1 MAYTADSGRSQLI
14 AGPLLSTLSSADNSG
29 AAFVT
34 PGKSE
39 TSTKP
44 RRKLPNITNSGPL
57 LDRWGRTATDLR
69 ISLTDKCNLRCIYC
83 MPADGLQWLPKEN
96 LLSAEEI
103 AHLADIA
110 ISQLGVEEIR
120 FTGGEPLVRADLVE
134 IISRIHQEHPEV
146 SLSITTNGIGLD
158 KRAAALAE
166 AGLTRINVSLDTICR
181 ETFAELTR
189 RDKLEAVLK
198 GIDGAAEAGLW
209 PIKINAV
216 LMPGLNDGQAP
227 ELLEW
232 ALKGGYQLRFIEQMP
247 LDADNRWTRE
257 GTITAAEIREKLS
270 AAYVLGS
277 VREARGDSPARLWEV
292 YPLGTVLDEAGFPVD
307 GTDSLGRV
315 GIIAS
320 VTESFC
326 GACTRTRLTADGKIR
341 SCLFSDT
348 ETDLMQ
354 LLRSGA
360 TDDEL
365 ALRWREGMWFK
376 PRAHGKEDAD
386 FDIEEF
392 AKASRSM
399 SAIGG

>member
-1 MAYTADSGRSQLI
+1 MAYTADSARSQLI
-14 AGPLLSTLSSADNSG
+14 AGPLLSTLSSVDNNG

-34 PGKSE
+34 PQKSE
-39 TSTKP
+39 TSLKS

-57 LDRWGRTATDLR
+57 LDRWGRIATDLR

-103 AHLADIA
+103 ARLADIA
-110 ISQLGVEEIR
+110 VSRLGVEEIR
-120 FTGGEPLVRADLVE
+120 FTGGEPLVRADLVD
-134 IISRIHQEHPEV
+134 IISRIHQKHP
-146 SLSITTNGIGLD
+146 
-158 KRAAALAE
+158 E

-292 YPLGTVLDEAGFPVD
+292 YPLGTALDESGFPVD
-307 GTDSLGRV
+307 STESLGRV

>member
-14 AGPLLSTLSSADNSG
+14 AGPLLSTLSSVDNSG

-34 PGKSE
+34 PQKSE
-39 TSTKP
+39 TSSKS

-57 LDRWGRTATDLR
+57 LDRWGRIATDLR

-103 AHLADIA
+103 ARLADIA
-110 ISQLGVEEIR
+110 VSQLGVEEIR
-120 FTGGEPLVRADLVE
+120 FTGGEPLVRADLVD
-134 IISRIHQEHPEV
+134 IISRIHQKHPEV
-146 SLSITTNGIGLD
+146 PLSITTNGIGLD

-189 RDKLEAVLK
+189 RDKLEAVLR

-232 ALKGGYQLRFIEQMP
+232 ALKGGY
-247 LDADNRWTRE
+247 
-257 GTITAAEIREKLS
+257 
-270 AAYVLGS
+270 
-277 VREARGDSPARLWEV
+277 
-292 YPLGTVLDEAGFPVD
+292 
-307 GTDSLGRV
+307 
-315 GIIAS
+315 
-320 VTESFC
+320 
-326 GACTRTRLTADGKIR
+326 
-341 SCLFSDT
+341 
-348 ETDLMQ
+348 
-354 LLRSGA
+354 
-360 TDDEL
+360 
-365 ALRWREGMWFK
+365 
-376 PRAHGKEDAD
+376 
-386 FDIEEF
+386 
-392 AKASRSM
+392 
-399 SAIGG
+399 